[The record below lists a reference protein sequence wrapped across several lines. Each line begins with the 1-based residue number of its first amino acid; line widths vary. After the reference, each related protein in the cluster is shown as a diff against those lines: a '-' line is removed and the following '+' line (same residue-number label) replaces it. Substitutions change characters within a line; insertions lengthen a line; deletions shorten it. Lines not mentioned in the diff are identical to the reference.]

1 MINNLIIESIGLM
14 TSDGLSFSAI
24 SEKLNIPVNQ
34 VKEIINNNN
43 FNLNKVTFSENLIPE
58 IIILYSNG
66 ASAKNLGFKFSID
79 KRRIIKWA
87 KEAGLARSKSESN
100 RKHLINE
107 NIFDQIDQKEKAY
120 WLGFLYSDAHL
131 SDKNNS
137 ITVTVP
143 TNKRN
148 HLEKFSLF
156 MGADKRIIKSIKDD
170 AYSVISIGNKHIVEK
185 LINLG
190 FGKKKD
196 KNFNL
201 AQINSTYQSYFI
213 LGYFDGKGC
222 LTQKKNGQWKLHI
235 SGKNELLNQIIDFF
249 AQEDLK
255 LDFDPWSKT
264 NSIYANGNLKINK
277 ILGLLYHSCIVC
289 LDHNYLKYQEIK
301 RTMHES
307 HRTIEKNNY
316 RKPIEVGGQLMNTAA
331 LKTMPENNRKE
342 LLEPIVNKLMDL
354 GFIYPDDD
362 NLLEQYNDLVEC
374 QVDLTTVQLNNQ
386 HRLGNSIC
394 RYFCHSFFHSKTREE
409 CSIFEAYGGKE
420 KITKVVSNKLLDGR
434 GSYNFS
440 PMTMIDEVR
449 DMRLSGYISLFK
461 PAIAKYIC
469 LKYSNPGDVVGDYSS
484 GFGGRLL
491 GAMSCGR
498 KYIGTDPLTAV
509 ELQNMINYF
518 NFKDCEVIQIGSEYY
533 RGEENSVDLYWS
545 SPPYYDL
552 EIYSDSLSQSYNKG
566 INYFYNKYW
575 RDTLENIK
583 WMLKPGKYFGVN
595 VSAKYYKMV
604 EIAKEYFGEI
614 VEEINLVSM
623 RYHFNGNK
631 VKSEK
636 IYMFKN
642 NK

>member
-58 IIILYSNG
+58 IIRLYSNG
-66 ASAKNLGFKFSID
+66 VSAKNLGFKFSID

-213 LGYFDGKGC
+213 LGYF
-222 LTQKKNGQWKLHI
+222 
-235 SGKNELLNQIIDFF
+235 
-249 AQEDLK
+249 
-255 LDFDPWSKT
+255 
-264 NSIYANGNLKINK
+264 
-277 ILGLLYHSCIVC
+277 
-289 LDHNYLKYQEIK
+289 
-301 RTMHES
+301 
-307 HRTIEKNNY
+307 
-316 RKPIEVGGQLMNTAA
+316 
-331 LKTMPENNRKE
+331 
-342 LLEPIVNKLMDL
+342 
-354 GFIYPDDD
+354 
-362 NLLEQYNDLVEC
+362 
-374 QVDLTTVQLNNQ
+374 
-386 HRLGNSIC
+386 
-394 RYFCHSFFHSKTREE
+394 
-409 CSIFEAYGGKE
+409 
-420 KITKVVSNKLLDGR
+420 KV
-434 GSYNFS
+434 
-440 PMTMIDEVR
+440 I
-449 DMRLSGYISLFK
+449 
-461 PAIAKYIC
+461 
-469 LKYSNPGDVVGDYSS
+469 
-484 GFGGRLL
+484 
-491 GAMSCGR
+491 
-498 KYIGTDPLTAV
+498 
-509 ELQNMINYF
+509 
-518 NFKDCEVIQIGSEYY
+518 
-533 RGEENSVDLYWS
+533 
-545 SPPYYDL
+545 
-552 EIYSDSLSQSYNKG
+552 G
-566 INYFYNKYW
+566 INFILKKI
-575 RDTLENIK
+575 RDFSYLDS
-583 WMLKPGKYFGVN
+583 N
-595 VSAKYYKMV
+595 V
-604 EIAKEYFGEI
+604 
-614 VEEINLVSM
+614 
-623 RYHFNGNK
+623 
-631 VKSEK
+631 
-636 IYMFKN
+636 
-642 NK
+642 